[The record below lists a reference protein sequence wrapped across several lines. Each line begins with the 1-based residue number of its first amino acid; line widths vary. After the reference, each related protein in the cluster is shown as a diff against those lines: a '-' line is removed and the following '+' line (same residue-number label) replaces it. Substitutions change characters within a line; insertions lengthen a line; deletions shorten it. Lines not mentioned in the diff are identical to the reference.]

1 MALESPRLS
10 YMWTLDKLLLLSGT
24 TEMSTSREYLNTLA
38 AQQDLNWDGVEELD
52 EDEVPPQKE
61 EDYAASTDRASN
73 RTPR

>member
-1 MALESPRLS
+1 
-10 YMWTLDKLLLLSGT
+10 MWTSDKQRLLSGT
-24 TEMSTSREYLNTLA
+24 TEVSTSREYLNTLA

-61 EDYAASTDRASN
+61 EDDYVASIDRPSN

>member
-1 MALESPRLS
+1 
-10 YMWTLDKLLLLSGT
+10 
-24 TEMSTSREYLNTLA
+24 MSTSREYLNTLA

-73 RTPR
+73 RIAR